1 MDEKI
6 KKLSENGSLNP
17 NPSKVIDAQFKTNIF
32 FDANDLVQVK
42 YEMLR
47 RVNYDSWPITQA
59 TKEFG
64 LSRPAFYQTQTTF
77 EESGLPGL
85 LPQKRGPK
93 QPHKLSQEVMEF
105 IQKKKK
111 HDAQI
116 SVTDLVEAIEKYF
129 GISIHKRSIEKYL
142 AKRQKKIYRD

>member
-6 KKLSENGSLNP
+6 KKLSENGSLNS
-17 NPSKVIDAQFKTNIF
+17 NPRKVIDVQFKANIF

-64 LSRPAFYQTQTTF
+64 LSRPAFYQTQSAF
-77 EESGLPGL
+77 EKNGLPGL

-93 QPHKLSQEVMEF
+93 QPHKLSKEIMEF
-105 IQKKKK
+105 IQKQKK
-111 HDAQI
+111 HNAQI
-116 SVTDLVEAIEKYF
+116 SVTDLVAAIEKYF
-129 GISIHKRSIEKYL
+129 AISIHKRSIEKYL
-142 AKRQKKIYRD
+142 AKRQKKIYQD